1 MSTVGQMDLQLVVL
15 TVKGTVEKTASAMAV
30 EKEMKL
36 AHKMAVKMASSEVVK
51 KDAFA
56 ASRMVMMKAHS
67 KD

>member
-1 MSTVGQMDLQLVVL
+1 MDLQLVVL

-30 EKEMKL
+30 EKAMKL